1 MLKRI
6 KLSRCI
12 FYSIAVAMAVVSW
25 QGCMKAGMTDRVDI
39 RFELPKERLKING
52 QIISGKVHYAKL
64 LTVIGSGN
72 RKVKSTDIYKVKY
85 LYDSLGIDVTTTQDT
100 IAALWVSLSKQ
111 EDTARH
117 APLLN
122 GTLSLDKIAITAQ
135 TNINDLLKIKGVV
148 KNESAEYIFLSY
160 SGETSWQLFYDKNK
174 KRFIGANF
182 NLIPL
187 Q

>member
-1 MLKRI
+1 MLNQV
-6 KLSRCI
+6 KLGRFI
-12 FYSIAVAMAVVSW
+12 FYTLIMAVTSFSI
-25 QGCMKAGMTDRVDI
+25 QGCMKAGSADRVDI

-72 RKVKSTDIYKVKY
+72 RKVNSPDIHKMKY
-85 LYDSLGIDVTTTQDT
+85 LYDNLGIDVTTTNDT
-100 IAALWVSLSKQ
+100 MAGVWVSLSPQ

-117 APLLN
+117 APLLH
-122 GTLSLDKIAITAQ
+122 GTLSLDKIP
-135 TNINDLLKIKGVV
+135 INNRTRMEDIVKMKGVV

-160 SGETSWQLFYDKNK
+160 AGETSWQLFYDKNK
-174 KRFIGANF
+174 KCFIGANF

>member
-1 MLKRI
+1 MLKQV
-6 KLSRCI
+6 KLTSCI
-12 FYSIAVAMAVVSW
+12 FYSLAFVITAVLW
-25 QGCMKAGMTDRVDI
+25 QGCMKAGMADKVDI

-72 RKVKSTDIYKVKY
+72 RKVISPDIHKMKY
-85 LYDSLGIDVTTTQDT
+85 MYDSLGIDVTTTNDT
-100 IAALWVSLSKQ
+100 MAAVWVSLSPQ
-111 EDTARH
+111 EDTSRH

-122 GTLSLDKIAITAQ
+122 GTLTLDKTPITIE
-135 TNINDLLKIKGVV
+135 TRVEDIMKIKGVV

-160 SGETSWQLFYDKNK
+160 AGETSWQLFYDKNK
-174 KRFIGANF
+174 KCFIGANF